1 MRKSFNYGRDYI
13 LVDSLK
19 SKFGLRDM
27 KMRRIR
33 SNRGLVVKDKAKK
46 SFVGNWQWAD
56 REVVYCIMGL
66 FKNVGDLGKN
76 KRFLEDISVVRECFK
91 IRLFDGLFCS
101 SDNILRNILVNEDG
115 ELLSIDEGDIYGKR
129 TAIFNKT
136 DWCVKWYRANNWKG
150 MDMVN
155 EILEEFN
162 VMGKID
168 MVKERMEYIGF
179 GDKVT
184 KMVDRFMN
192 FRKVVF
198 GELEVSIYK
207 AK

>member
-1 MRKSFNYGRDYI
+1 
-13 LVDSLK
+13 
-19 SKFGLRDM
+19 
-27 KMRRIR
+27 MRRIR
-33 SNRGLVVKDKAKK
+33 SNRGLEVKDKTKK
-46 SFVGNWQWAD
+46 SFVGNWQWGD
-56 REVVYCIMGL
+56 REVVYCIMSL
-66 FKNVGDLGKN
+66 FENIGDLGKN
-76 KRFLEDISVVRECFK
+76 KGFLEDISVVRECFK

-101 SDNILRNILVNEDG
+101 SDNILRNILVNEKG

-136 DWCVKWYRANNWKG
+136 DWCVKWYKANEESGKK
-150 MDMVN
+150 MVN

-162 VMGKID
+162 VMDKIG

-198 GELEVSIYK
+198 GELEGK
-207 AK
+207 